1 MDSCVTCSTD
11 ADFDTGM
18 QLHAMSTELCW
29 NSVLVSQLLIA
40 VQATLGQGS

>member
-1 MDSCVTCSTD
+1 MDSCVIFSTD
-11 ADFDTGM
+11 ADFVTGM
-18 QLHAMSTELCW
+18 QLRAMSTELCW